1 MVSLRSWD
9 PPFWIGDRLFTAEEL
24 TLIKETVRQFK
35 RLSRRELIATIC
47 ENLPWKA
54 PNGKLKLEACR
65 LFLEQLESS
74 GLIELPP
81 KKRPPKRKVHE
92 IAPLPCIPREGPLK
106 QYLPVTVDPVSVE
119 EQHLW
124 NATVAAYH
132 PLGYRQPF
140 GAHQRYWIH
149 SRAEERLQVLG
160 TLLFAAAARTV
171 AVREAWIGWTELERN
186 RFRYRII
193 NNSRFLIL
201 PGVQIPHLASH
212 VLALVARR
220 IRADWQKRYG
230 YAPVLFETF
239 VTPPHRGTCY
249 RAANWQYIGETAGL
263 GREPKKQK
271 RHPVVRLM
279 FVYPLVREWR
289 FGLCAPTPVADGEFD
304 A

>member
-1 MVSLRSWD
+1 
-9 PPFWIGDRLFTAEEL
+9 
-24 TLIKETVRQFK
+24 
-35 RLSRRELIATIC
+35 
-47 ENLPWKA
+47 
-54 PNGKLKLEACR
+54 
-65 LFLEQLESS
+65 
-74 GLIELPP
+74 
-81 KKRPPKRKVHE
+81 
-92 IAPLPCIPREGPLK
+92 PCIPREGPLK
-106 QYLPVTVDPVSVE
+106 QYLPVTVDPVPVE

-149 SRAEERLQVLG
+149 SRAEGKVEILG
-160 TLLFAAAARTV
+160 ALLFAAAARKV
-171 AVREAWIGWTELERN
+171 AVREAWIGWTALERN
-186 RFRYRII
+186 RFRYRIV

-212 VLALVARR
+212 ALALAARR

-239 VTPPHRGTCY
+239 VTPPHQGTCY

-263 GREPKKQK
+263 GREPRKQK
-271 RHPVVRLM
+271 SRPVIRMM

-289 FGLCAPTPVADGEFD
+289 AELCAPTPVAGDDYD